1 MDSERGCLRICA
13 GSREELAATKAAIA
27 ELLAEQ
33 AGPPPGGNRAP
44 PSEGGWGYQE
54 GDLLSGSVTIL
65 QQPLPELATLRV
77 AASHFAK
84 QGQSLGTGKTLPIS
98 GVTGAQMEL
107 RLNITV
113 SGNTTLRCRN
123 RLLAPF
129 SN

>member
-1 MDSERGCLRICA
+1 MT
-13 GSREELAATKAAIA
+13 LAADGKTIVYLYLLRHCILPMILFAKTGSGQTKGKHSNKRRVY
-27 ELLAEQ
+27 
-33 AGPPPGGNRAP
+33 AG
-44 PSEGGWGYQE
+44 
-54 GDLLSGSVTIL
+54 VTIL

-84 QGQSLGTGKTLPIS
+84 QGQSLGTGKILPIS

-123 RLLAPF
+123 RLFAPF

>member
-1 MDSERGCLRICA
+1 VDSERGCLRICA

-65 QQPLPELATLRV
+65 QQQVRRRLPPSPLPP
-77 AASHFAK
+77 SP
-84 QGQSLGTGKTLPIS
+84 SIS
-98 GVTGAQMEL
+98 M
-107 RLNITV
+107 
-113 SGNTTLRCRN
+113 
-123 RLLAPF
+123 
-129 SN
+129 